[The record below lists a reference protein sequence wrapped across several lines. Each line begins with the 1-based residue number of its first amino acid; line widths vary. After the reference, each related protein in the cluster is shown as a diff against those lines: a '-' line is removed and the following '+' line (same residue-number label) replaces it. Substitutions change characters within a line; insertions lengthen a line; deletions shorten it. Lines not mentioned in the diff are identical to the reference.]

1 MSIRSPLLS
10 PQSAV
15 RDTTRS
21 VPQSRNPISLRLYKV
36 LGTNFNDEAS
46 REALRTL
53 SDLYVSVPPPG
64 SQKGKEVQR
73 EIDEVDDDD
82 AEDDAL
88 WGKSSVGANDCGFL
102 ENIPGESASRARKN
116 LRRDMENKL
125 AEGSRQFLKAFGEV
139 DQVGILSR
147 RGTSAIL
154 KYVMQKLNELQA
166 HVDAM
171 RSRCDDAEAQL
182 QLTNEASKTL
192 LERAG
197 SLRRERYAMPSSI
210 DLLNSFPASD
220 KKSRRANLS

>member
-1 MSIRSPLLS
+1 MSVRSPPLS

-46 REALRTL
+46 RGALRTL

-64 SQKGKEVQR
+64 SLKGKEVQR
-73 EIDEVDDDD
+73 DIDEVEDDD
-82 AEDDAL
+82 AEDDVL
-88 WGKSSVGANDCGFL
+88 WGKSSVAANDCGFL

-139 DQVGILSR
+139 DQVSVLS
-147 RGTSAIL
+147 S
-154 KYVMQKLNELQA
+154 
-166 HVDAM
+166 
-171 RSRCDDAEAQL
+171 
-182 QLTNEASKTL
+182 
-192 LERAG
+192 
-197 SLRRERYAMPSSI
+197 
-210 DLLNSFPASD
+210 
-220 KKSRRANLS
+220 